1 MTIKPEPTTHDPS
14 PVTQWAARYA
24 RAWVEMDPDAAADLF
39 TEDATYRSF
48 IFDEPHVGRNGIR
61 AYWTEVTATQA
72 QIQVTMGRPIV
83 DGPRAAVEFWTTME
97 NSGEEVTLVGCL
109 LLTFD
114 ADGKCRSLN
123 EYYEFAQG
131 LLDPPDAWGAL

>member
-1 MTIKPEPTTHDPS
+1 MDLGTWVETYR
-14 PVTQWAARYA
+14 Q
-24 RAWVEMDPDAAADLF
+24 AWVERDPAAAADLF

-48 IFDEPHVGRNGIR
+48 IFEDPHIGKDGVKS
-61 AYWTEVTATQA
+61 YWSDVTSTQA
-72 QIQVTMGRPIV
+72 NVQVTMGRPIV

-114 ADGKCRSLN
+114 DSGVCRSLN
-123 EYYEFAQG
+123 EYYEFAPG
-131 LLDPPDAWGAL
+131 LLDPPAAWGAL